1 MIEPAFI
8 LLQNIQDTFYTFLQ
22 NIRIVDLLDIMIISS
37 FLYIV
42 LNWLRR
48 SASRRNLLSFL
59 IILIVY
65 VIARFTGMYLTELL
79 IEGLFVII
87 LIGIIVVFQSDMR
100 RIIDRIGNWRFFDIS
115 QPGSSD
121 ISTSIITEAVAK
133 MADQRTGALI
143 VLKGRED
150 FDRHVHGGIELDGK
164 ITIPVLHSI
173 FNTRAPGHDGA
184 VLCDGQRILKFGVHL
199 PLSTNLYK
207 LSRGGTRHTAALGL
221 SEKCDALVIVVSE
234 ERGTISIARNGQ
246 IKQLES
252 HSDLKKHLDDFWT
265 EYYESVT
272 TSSLKQWGERRSL
285 KTALAAGSLAFILWL
300 SLAYPSETVY
310 RTYAV
315 PIEYSNLE
323 STHYALQDTVP
334 LEARLTLSGS
344 EQAFRTFDPTELV
357 ISFDLASEEVEDL
370 ELDIDSDNI
379 NLPAGLQFF
388 KASPPA
394 LKLKKQ
400 YFVPMDV
407 PVGVPLTGTIAEHLR
422 FHSAVPSP
430 ETVTILVDTAAVSSI
445 DSVFTE
451 PVDLGQV
458 QAPTVQ
464 QKTLQLRGD
473 SFRLAEN
480 TSPDIR
486 VTINVRKIQP

>member
-1 MIEPAFI
+1 MIEPDFI
-8 LLQNIQDTFYTFLQ
+8 LLQNIQDTFNTFLQ
-22 NIRIVDLLDIMIISS
+22 NIRIVDLLDIIIISS

-42 LNWLRR
+42 LNWLRQ
-48 SASRRNLLSFL
+48 SASRRNLFSFL
-59 IILIVY
+59 VILIVY

-100 RIIDRIGNWRFFDIS
+100 RIIDRISNWRFFDIS
-115 QPGSSD
+115 QPDSTD
-121 ISTSIITEAVAK
+121 ISSSIITEAVAK

-150 FDRHVHGGIELDGK
+150 WDRHVHGGIELDGK
-164 ITIPVLHSI
+164 ITIPLLRSL
-173 FNTRAPGHDGA
+173 FNTSAPGHDGA
-184 VLCDGQRILKFGVHL
+184 VLSDGQRILKFGVHL

-234 ERGTISIARNGQ
+234 ERGTISIAQNGR
-246 IKQLES
+246 IRQLES
-252 HSDLKKHLDDFWT
+252 HSDLKKHLDDFWA
-265 EYYESVT
+265 EYYQSNT
-272 TSSLKQWGERRSL
+272 TSYKQWGESRSL

-300 SLAYPSETVY
+300 SFAYSSETVY

-323 STHYALQDTVP
+323 STPYALQDTVP

-344 EQAFRTFDPTELV
+344 EQAFRTFEPSDLV

-388 KASPPA
+388 EASPPA
-394 LKLKKQ
+394 LQLKKQ
-400 YFVPMDV
+400 FFVPADV
-407 PVGVPLTGTIAEHLR
+407 PVKVPVTGTIAEHLQ
-422 FHSAVPSP
+422 FQSVVPSP
-430 ETVTILVDTAAVSSI
+430 ETITVLVDTASASI
-445 DSVFTE
+445 DSVLTE
-451 PVDLGQV
+451 PVDLSQIEE
-458 QAPTVQ
+458 QTVQ
-464 QKTLQLRGD
+464 QKMLQLQGD
-473 SFRLAEN
+473 SFRLPEQ
-480 TSPDIR
+480 TSPNIS
-486 VTINVRKIQP
+486 VTVNVRKIQS